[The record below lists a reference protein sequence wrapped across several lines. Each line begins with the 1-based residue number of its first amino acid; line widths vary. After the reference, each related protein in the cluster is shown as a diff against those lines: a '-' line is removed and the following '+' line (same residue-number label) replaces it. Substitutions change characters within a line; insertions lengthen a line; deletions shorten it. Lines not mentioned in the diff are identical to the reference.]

1 MQKKKMKDCQYGDGV
16 MIIVQHLQN
25 VKCEIQKSKMK
36 VDNRV
41 FRSSQKANVKDANVV
56 FIMFKR
62 KDSTT
67 QPNVEC
73 MLEG

>member
-1 MQKKKMKDCQYGDGV
+1 
-16 MIIVQHLQN
+16 
-25 VKCEIQKSKMK
+25 MK

-41 FRSSQKANVKDANVV
+41 FRSSQKANVKDANVE
-56 FIMFKR
+56 FMMFKM